1 MDTAP
6 EDRPEALE
14 VGLGHSPD
22 PGRGWGRSGPRVDWG
37 TAEGGSPA
45 SKRLNLV
52 RCARAGRQEHTRGY
66 RTPAQA
72 AAAEQRTT
80 LRAVEREAR
89 AFWAEREET
98 GLSRRF
104 FQGRKEPCAVGA
116 KGRTALL
123 AVRGLL
129 VGAHS

>member
-1 MDTAP
+1 M
-6 EDRPEALE
+6 
-14 VGLGHSPD
+14 
-22 PGRGWGRSGPRVDWG
+22 DWG

-52 RCARAGRQEHTRGY
+52 RCARAGRQERTRGC

-116 KGRTALL
+116 ERQNRAASSQGTLGWSAFLKPQAPTSSLP
-123 AVRGLL
+123 
-129 VGAHS
+129 